1 MKKIVSLCLI
11 VFALVYSQY
20 VLAQEP
26 KKEIKAD
33 STKKEKAK
41 KKKDLPLEIARRIPL
56 KTNEGSWMSLDVS
69 PDGKTIAFDFL
80 GDIFTMPITG
90 GKPVQFTKGMSFDSH
105 PKFSPDGTKLLFI
118 SDRSGGEN
126 IWWFNLDKKDS
137 LQVTKGNNEHYQ
149 SAEWTP
155 DGTYIVASR
164 GIRNLKLWMFHKEGG
179 SGAQLISKPDNLK
192 TVEPAFGNDGRF
204 VWFAHRTGAWNYN
217 AQLPQ
222 YQISTY
228 DRDNGEI
235 ERKTQRYGSA
245 FTPTL
250 SPDGKWLVYGTR
262 HNDQTGLI
270 LRDIKSG
277 DEKWLAYPVQRDEQ
291 ESIAPLGVLPAMSF
305 TPDSKEVVAS
315 YGGKFYRIPVAGGDA
330 INIPFE
336 METEFL
342 VGPRVDFK
350 YPIKDDKDMIATQIR
365 DAVVSPDGKQVAL
378 TVLNRLYL
386 YDIQKATYKRITSN
400 NFTEAQ
406 PTWSPDGSQLAWVTW
421 ENNAGHVYKLNL
433 KLKDAK
439 PVRLTTVAGLYT
451 EPVWSYQGNKI
462 VFFRGAAQTFKD
474 ADSPFFQGAQED
486 LVWISGDGGP
496 LNFIAKAKGRS
507 NPHFTKSEDR
517 IYLYNGQ
524 KGLLSIRWDGTDEKA
539 HLKVTG
545 ITVYG
550 SVLMADNCML
560 NESEMEPAQ
569 EPSIA
574 DVIKIAPEG
583 DKALAQINNEIYVIT
598 IPKTGGDTPKV
609 SVAEAEK
616 AQFPSRK
623 LTKLGG
629 EFASWSSNAKTVYFT
644 LGNAFFT
651 YNLDSA
657 KTKDDALKKK
667 KAAEEKAKEL
677 EEAKGD
683 KKDENLPAGKAGK
696 DDKKDD
702 KKDEKKDEGYKP
714 TEVRIKVTVQKDVPQ
729 GKILLQN
736 ARIVTMKG
744 DEVIESGDV
753 LIENARIKQVGAAGS
768 IAVDGSVQKIDLKGK
783 TIVPGFVDTHSH
795 MWPAWGIHKNQVWMY
810 AANLA
815 YGVTTTRDP
824 QTATT
829 DVLTYGDMVETG
841 QIIGP
846 RIYSTGPGVGFWAY
860 NIKDF
865 DQAKDILK
873 QYSEYYNTKTIK
885 MYLTGNRQH
894 RQWII
899 QAAKEQSLMPTT
911 EGGLDFKLN
920 MTNLIDGYPGHE
932 HALPIY
938 PLYKDVATSIAEA
951 KMTYTPTLLVAYG
964 GPWAENFYFATENVN
979 GDPKLNHFTA
989 KSELDEKS
997 RRRPGWFMKEE
1008 HVFEDHAKFVNDLV
1022 KAGGNAG
1029 VGSHGQLQGLG
1040 YHWEL
1045 WSVASG
1051 GMRNIDAL
1059 KVATIHGARAI
1070 GLDTDIGSIEAGKLA
1085 DLIILDK
1092 NPLENLRNTNSV
1104 NQVMKNGRLY
1114 DGNTLD
1120 EVYPT
1125 VRKAPNFAKDQAVPV
1140 GVPGIK

>member
-1 MKKIVSLCLI
+1 MKKIVSLCFI

-33 STKKEKAK
+33 STKKEKSK
-41 KKKDLPLEIARRIPL
+41 KKKDLPLEIARRISI

-192 TVEPAFGNDGRF
+192 TVEPAFGNDGRY

-245 FTPTL
+245 FSPTL

-262 HNDQTGLI
+262 HNDQTGLL

-277 DEKWLAYPVQRDEQ
+277 DERWLAYPVQRDEQ

-330 INIPFE
+330 ITIPFE

-386 YDIQKATYKRITSN
+386 YDIQKASYKRITAN

-421 ENNAGHVYKLNL
+421 ENNVGHVYKLNL

-462 VFFRGAAQTFKD
+462 VFFRGATQTFKD

-524 KGLLSIRWDGTDEKA
+524 KGLLSVRWDGTDEKA
-539 HLKVTG
+539 HLRVTG

-583 DKALAQINNEIYVIT
+583 DKALAQVNNDIYVVT
-598 IPKTGGDTPKV
+598 IPKTGGDTQKI
-609 SVAEAEK
+609 SVA
-616 AQFPSRK
+616 
-623 LTKLGG
+623 
-629 EFASWSSNAKTVYFT
+629 
-644 LGNAFFT
+644 
-651 YNLDSA
+651 
-657 KTKDDALKKK
+657 
-667 KAAEEKAKEL
+667 
-677 EEAKGD
+677 
-683 KKDENLPAGKAGK
+683 
-696 DDKKDD
+696 
-702 KKDEKKDEGYKP
+702 
-714 TEVRIKVTVQKDVPQ
+714 
-729 GKILLQN
+729 
-736 ARIVTMKG
+736 
-744 DEVIESGDV
+744 
-753 LIENARIKQVGAAGS
+753 
-768 IAVDGSVQKIDLKGK
+768 
-783 TIVPGFVDTHSH
+783 
-795 MWPAWGIHKNQVWMY
+795 
-810 AANLA
+810 
-815 YGVTTTRDP
+815 
-824 QTATT
+824 
-829 DVLTYGDMVETG
+829 
-841 QIIGP
+841 
-846 RIYSTGPGVGFWAY
+846 
-860 NIKDF
+860 
-865 DQAKDILK
+865 
-873 QYSEYYNTKTIK
+873 
-885 MYLTGNRQH
+885 
-894 RQWII
+894 
-899 QAAKEQSLMPTT
+899 
-911 EGGLDFKLN
+911 
-920 MTNLIDGYPGHE
+920 
-932 HALPIY
+932 
-938 PLYKDVATSIAEA
+938 
-951 KMTYTPTLLVAYG
+951 
-964 GPWAENFYFATENVN
+964 
-979 GDPKLNHFTA
+979 
-989 KSELDEKS
+989 
-997 RRRPGWFMKEE
+997 
-1008 HVFEDHAKFVNDLV
+1008 
-1022 KAGGNAG
+1022 
-1029 VGSHGQLQGLG
+1029 
-1040 YHWEL
+1040 
-1045 WSVASG
+1045 
-1051 GMRNIDAL
+1051 
-1059 KVATIHGARAI
+1059 
-1070 GLDTDIGSIEAGKLA
+1070 
-1085 DLIILDK
+1085 
-1092 NPLENLRNTNSV
+1092 
-1104 NQVMKNGRLY
+1104 
-1114 DGNTLD
+1114 
-1120 EVYPT
+1120 
-1125 VRKAPNFAKDQAVPV
+1125 
-1140 GVPGIK
+1140 

>member
-1 MKKIVSLCLI
+1 MKKIVSLCL
-11 VFALVYSQY
+11 VAFTLGYSQY

-33 STKKEKAK
+33 STKKEKSK
-41 KKKDLPLEIARRIPL
+41 KKKDLPLEIARRIPI

-245 FTPTL
+245 FSPTL

-262 HNDQTGLI
+262 HNDQTGLL

-439 PVRLTTVAGLYT
+439 PVRLTTAAGLYT

-462 VFFRGAAQTFKD
+462 VFFRGATQTFKD

-609 SVAEAEK
+609 SVAEADK

-657 KTKDDALKKK
+657 KTKEDALKKK

-736 ARIVTMKG
+736 ARIVTMKD

-768 IAVDGSVQKIDLKGK
+768 IAVDGSVQKMDLKGK

-964 GPWAENFYFATENVN
+964 GPWAENFYYATENVN

-1104 NQVMKNGRLY
+1104 NKVMKNGRLY